1 MTIDEAIANI
11 KTKSTSVSPAAVF
24 RIQKMSD
31 EEARISVYTAA
42 DHLQAIT
49 DATRD
54 MVIQL
59 LSNEGLDIQV
69 FAYDIATTTLPP
81 E

>member
-1 MTIDEAIANI
+1 MGFTSSDTSRAN
-11 KTKSTSVSPAAVF
+11 SASAAAVF
-24 RIQKMSD
+24 RIKKMSD

-54 MVIQL
+54 MVIQS

-69 FAYDIATTTLPP
+69 FAYDIATTTPPP